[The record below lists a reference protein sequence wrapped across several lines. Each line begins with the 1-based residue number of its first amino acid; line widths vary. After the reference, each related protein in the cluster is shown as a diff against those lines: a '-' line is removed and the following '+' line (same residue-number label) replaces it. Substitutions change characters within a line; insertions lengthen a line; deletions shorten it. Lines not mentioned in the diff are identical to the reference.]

1 MREAGALTCTSPY
14 PFDTLVTG
22 MGGGGG
28 GVMGATG
35 RLFVKEPQS
44 ERLLL
49 RASTIATDCTH
60 CLHGALN
67 IPEKSKAK

>member
-1 MREAGALTCTSPY
+1 MRGH
-14 PFDTLVTG
+14 
-22 MGGGGG
+22 GGGGG
-28 GVMGATG
+28 GGGGEGVMGATG

-49 RASTIATDCTH
+49 QASTIATDCTH